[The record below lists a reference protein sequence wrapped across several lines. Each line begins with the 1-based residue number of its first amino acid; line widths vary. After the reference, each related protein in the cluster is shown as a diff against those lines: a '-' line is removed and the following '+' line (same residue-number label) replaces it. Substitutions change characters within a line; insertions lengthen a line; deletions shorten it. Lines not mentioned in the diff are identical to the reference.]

1 LIPLPSML
9 RALGTLMT
17 SLLRRT
23 GRATTWLP
31 WLGVALVVAAVLS
44 PGTVTAS
51 LLAFQSPST
60 PTPVPPTPVPP
71 PPTPTPVPPAPPTET
86 PVPPAPPTET
96 PVQPPPVPP
105 TQAPPATAVPS
116 EPTPTPVQ
124 PPPPTL
130 VPTMFPTPVMLPAST
145 PTLLPP
151 PPPLPPPTP
160 PQVSGS
166 NQPIVNW
173 VKFWDTIAVTLAY
186 PWLCCGVG
194 LILLVPV
201 VLLFLEIKGR
211 RAPPRPPEPVP
222 ERMDDEE

>member
-51 LLAFQSPST
+51 LLAFQSAST

-71 PPTPTPVPPAPPTET
+71 PPTPTPVPPS
-86 PVPPAPPTET
+86 PPTET
-96 PVQPPPVPP
+96 PVQPTPVPP
-105 TQAPPATAVPS
+105 TQAPPPATAVPS
-116 EPTPTPVQ
+116 EPTPTAIQ
-124 PPPPTL
+124 PPPPTP
-130 VPTMFPTPVMLPAST
+130 VPTMFPTPVMLPAPT

-160 PQVSGS
+160 PPVSGS

-173 VKFWDTIAVTLAY
+173 VKFWDTIAVTFAY
-186 PWLCCGVG
+186 PWLCCGVA
-194 LILLVPV
+194 LLLLVPV

-211 RAPPRPPEPVP
+211 RAPSRPPEPVS
-222 ERMDDEE
+222 ERMGDEE